1 MSRRT
6 RTRRLAA
13 ALAPCLLLGL
23 LAVGCSR
30 QDAAGRDATTSV
42 NEEADE
48 YYDAESRELGDTEV
62 EVRLFER
69 TIEMPASLPEGRVT
83 FVVTNDGEAEH
94 SFGIEGRGMEAE
106 LGAPLAPGETG
117 SLEAELAAGTYTVY
131 CTVGDH
137 RREGMDLRLRVVR

>member
-6 RTRRLAA
+6 RTRNLAA
-13 ALAPCLLLGL
+13 ALAPWVLLGL
-23 LAVGCSR
+23 LATGCSR

-42 NEEADE
+42 NEEASE
-48 YYDAESRELGDTEV
+48 YYDVESRELGDTEV

-94 SFGIEGRGMEAE
+94 GFEIEGRGMKAE
-106 LGAPLAPGETG
+106 LEAPLAPGETG
-117 SLEAELAAGTYTVY
+117 SLEVELAAGTYTVY
-131 CTVGDH
+131 CPVEDH
-137 RREGMDLRLRVVR
+137 RGQGMDLRLRVVR